1 MRMPSCKA
9 FSARLESIFVYQKKW
24 QRGLEINLAL
34 PREIN
39 AAFDRLYTG
48 PIVAILSDDCFWNV
62 RATDRQRFD
71 SGRYL

>member
-1 MRMPSCKA
+1 
-9 FSARLESIFVYQKKW
+9 VYQKKW
-24 QRGLEINLAL
+24 LRGLEIKLAL

-39 AAFDRLYTG
+39 PAFDRLYTG
-48 PIVAILSDDCFWNV
+48 PIVAILSDFFGVV